1 MSRPSISTWVMKQAS
16 ENPMRKAVKT
26 MRTEFG
32 LTKASSLVSP
42 MLAELGMVR
51 KVRK

>member
-1 MSRPSISTWVMKQAS
+1 MKQAS
-16 ENPMRKAVKT
+16 EKPMRKAIKT
-26 MRTEFG
+26 MRAEFG
-32 LTKASSLVSP
+32 LRKASVLVSP